1 MHLFHSELII
11 DMNILVVEDD
21 QFKFSKIVEIL
32 DGVFP
37 GIQVI
42 HHDNVSSAT
51 LYLKVNTPKLIVVDM
66 SLPSH
71 PAIAGK
77 GSPIPMP
84 AGGIEVILEL
94 RYLKKT
100 AIPIF
105 VLTQYPDIEIEDE
118 YYSIDESAR
127 VIKDFFG
134 MKSVFV
140 TLYDNESEEW
150 VRKFVYQLESQ

>member
-1 MHLFHSELII
+1 
-11 DMNILVVEDD
+11 
-21 QFKFSKIVEIL
+21 
-32 DGVFP
+32 
-37 GIQVI
+37 
-42 HHDNVSSAT
+42 
-51 LYLKVNTPKLIVVDM
+51 M

-77 GSPIPMP
+77 GSPISMP

-94 RYLKKT
+94 RYLKKIN
-100 AIPIF
+100 IPILI
-105 VLTQYPDIEIEDE
+105 LTQYPDIEIEDE

>member
-1 MHLFHSELII
+1 
-11 DMNILVVEDD
+11 MNILIVEDD

-32 DGVFP
+32 EKVHLGA
-37 GIQVI
+37 QVI

-51 LYLKVNTPKLIVVDM
+51 LYLKLNTPELIVLDM

-77 GSPIPMP
+77 GSPISMP
-84 AGGIEVILEL
+84 AGGIELILEL

-100 AIPIF
+100 NIPILI
-105 VLTQYPDIEIEDE
+105 LTQYPDIEIEDE
-118 YYSIDESAR
+118 YYSIDRSTQ

-134 MKSVFV
+134 MASVSV
-140 TLYDNESEEW
+140 TLYDNDSEEW
-150 VRKFVYQLESQ
+150 MHKFIHQLENQ

>member
-1 MHLFHSELII
+1 
-11 DMNILVVEDD
+11 MNILVVEDD
-21 QFKFSKIVEIL
+21 QFKYSRIEGIL
-32 DGVFP
+32 KNIFP
-37 GIQVI
+37 SAELS

-51 LYLKVNTPKLIVVDM
+51 LHLKANTPDLIILDM

-77 GSPIPMP
+77 GSPISMP

-105 VLTQYPDIEIEDE
+105 VLTQYPDIEIENE
-118 YYSIDESAR
+118 YYSIQHSAQA
-127 VIKDFFG
+127 IKDFFG
-134 MKSVFV
+134 MQSVSV
-140 TLYDNESEEW
+140 TLYDNDSEEW
-150 VRKFVYQLESQ
+150 MYKFINQLEKQ

>member
-1 MHLFHSELII
+1 
-11 DMNILVVEDD
+11 MNILVVEDD
-21 QFKFSKIVEIL
+21 QFKFSKIADIL
-32 DGVFP
+32 EKVFL
-37 GIQVI
+37 GAHIV

-51 LYLKVNTPKLIVVDM
+51 LYLKINTPELIVLDM

-77 GSPIPMP
+77 GSPISMP
-84 AGGIEVILEL
+84 TGGIEVILEL

-100 AIPIF
+100 TIPIYI
-105 VLTQYPDIEIEDE
+105 LTQYPDVEIEDE
-118 YYSIDESAR
+118 YYSINESSQ

-134 MKSVFV
+134 MKSVSV

-150 VRKFVYQLESQ
+150 VRNFVYQLENQ